1 MKQFESEHYIF
12 HFNEGSKAEKDIEY
26 ISAISEI
33 FRKTGKELNDEF
45 VDYVGLFKIDERIF
59 QPYKK

>member
-26 ISAISEI
+26 ISSIQ
-33 FRKTGKELNDEF
+33 
-45 VDYVGLFKIDERIF
+45 ERCF
-59 QPYKK
+59 